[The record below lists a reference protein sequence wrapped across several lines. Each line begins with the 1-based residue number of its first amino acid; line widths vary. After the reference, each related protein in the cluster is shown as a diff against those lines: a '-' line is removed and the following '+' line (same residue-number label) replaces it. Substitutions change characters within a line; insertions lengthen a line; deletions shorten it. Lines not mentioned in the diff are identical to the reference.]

1 MTRLRILVVE
11 DDASILR
18 GIVDNLRFED
28 FEVLEASDGETGLH
42 VLREENPDLVILD
55 VMLPKLSGLEVCR
68 RARKEGLTTPIIFLT
83 ARSEE
88 TDRIVGLDLGADDYV
103 TKPFSVGE
111 LIARVRAVL
120 RRTDQA
126 TDGVTELRFGDARV
140 DFRAYEAQRGEVRID
155 LTPKEFAVLRY
166 LASRPSQVVRRDA
179 LLEEVW
185 GYEADVTTRTV
196 DNHVAALR
204 AKLEGDAHS
213 PSHLITVHGVGYKW
227 VS

>member
-1 MTRLRILVVE
+1 MTPSRILVVE
-11 DDASILR
+11 DDTSILR
-18 GIVDNLRFED
+18 GIVDNLRFD
-28 FEVLEASDGETGLH
+28 GFEVLEAGDGDTGLRL
-42 VLREENPDLVILD
+42 LRGEKPDLAILD

-68 RARKEGLTTPIIFLT
+68 RVRKEGLTTPIIFLT

-120 RRTDQA
+120 RRTDHA
-126 TDGVTELRFGDARV
+126 TDGLTHLLFSDARV
-140 DFRAYEAQRGEVRID
+140 DFRAYEAERGGVRVE

-166 LASRPSQVVRRDA
+166 IASRPSEVVRRDA

-204 AKLEGDAHS
+204 AKLEVDSRNPH
-213 PSHLITVHGVGYKW
+213 HLITVHGVGYKW
-227 VS
+227 VP